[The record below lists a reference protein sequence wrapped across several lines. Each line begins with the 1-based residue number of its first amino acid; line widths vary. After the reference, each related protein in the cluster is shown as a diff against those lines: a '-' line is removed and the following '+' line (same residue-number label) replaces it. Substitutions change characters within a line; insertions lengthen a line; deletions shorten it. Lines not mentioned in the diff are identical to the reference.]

1 MGDNNKLKYIKIIG
15 KWVLRVVLASVV
27 VVAGNLGIYYVWV
40 FIF

>member
-1 MGDNNKLKYIKIIG
+1 MGDYNKVKYIKIIG
-15 KWVLRVVLASVV
+15 KWVLRVVLAGVV